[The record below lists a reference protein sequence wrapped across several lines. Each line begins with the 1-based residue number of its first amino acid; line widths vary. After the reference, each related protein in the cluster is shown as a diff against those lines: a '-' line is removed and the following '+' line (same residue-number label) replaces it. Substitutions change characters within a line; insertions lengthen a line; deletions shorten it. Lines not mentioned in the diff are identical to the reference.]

1 MQQAIRAIRPYGGA
15 LRVPSVRGIHST
27 AVNPNPAVLV
37 AESRHSTEPFS
48 SHDLAQTRNITTIG
62 AKSSPLTQA
71 TRFRPLGPR
80 AKANFIT
87 AIPRGD
93 LKFSPFESS
102 IIFPALDSA
111 PFHNSMPDIRVPFL
125 PDNFHPARKPEPE
138 VKVTRPIIS
147 TVADSATH
155 IAAPSAIMEGHSLNF
170 NFNFNFAKES
180 EGAKDSGEEVMM
192 RAFRM

>member
-37 AESRHSTEPFS
+37 AESRHSTEAFS
-48 SHDLAQTRNITTIG
+48 SHDVAHTRSITTIG

-71 TRFRPLGPR
+71 TKFRPLGPR
-80 AKANFIT
+80 AKANFNT
-87 AIPRGD
+87 AIPRRD
-93 LKFSPFESS
+93 LEFSPFESS

-111 PFHNSMPDIRVPFL
+111 PLNNTMTEIRVPFL
-125 PDNFHPARKPEPE
+125 PDNFHPPRKPEPE
-138 VKVTRPIIS
+138 VTVTRPIIS

-155 IAAPSAIMEGHSLNF
+155 IAAPSAIMEGLNF

-180 EGAKDSGEEVMM
+180 EGGKNIGEEVMM